1 MVLKED
7 NKMKY
12 IPPEMEI
19 IEFDSDD
26 IITASG
32 PEIDD
37 PYTGPYVP

>member
-1 MVLKED
+1 MDQD

-26 IITASG
+26 IIVTS
-32 PEIDD
+32 PMTDD
-37 PYTGPYVP
+37 SDLGPYVQ